1 VEQVTGDFWTLLVTV
16 LREQGVAVLLILW
29 LLWFVTTKVWKLVAD
44 KIVPAWLE
52 RQAQNIEATATLL
65 EAAQGIEQ
73 TFDRLVTLLEKVELP
88 PGPYRPP
95 DGP

>member
-1 VEQVTGDFWTLLVTV
+1 VEPATGDFWTLLVTV

-29 LLWFVTTKVWKLVAD
+29 LLWFVTTKVWKLIAE

-52 RQAQNIEATATLL
+52 RQALNVKTTDALLQTAQ
-65 EAAQGIEQ
+65 AIEQ
-73 TFDRLVTLLEKVELP
+73 TFARLVAALE
-88 PGPYRPP
+88 GMQGTSDAWNAR